1 MVIEQTG
8 SVLDEGRL
16 ARLIAAGRALV
27 SQFDDESILERLLEC
42 AKEITDARYAALAVL
57 NESGR
62 ELERFIFLGVDPKT
76 RERIGDLP
84 CGKGVLGLLIEKPEP
99 LRLDDV
105 TAHPSAHGY
114 PRHHPQMR
122 SFLGVPVM
130 VKDRTYGIL
139 YLTEKAEGTSFD
151 EADEQAAVI
160 LAEWAAIAIENARA
174 TADDR
179 LRESI
184 ETSERERARWSREL
198 HDQTLQGLGALRV
211 LLASA
216 LRGSSGPGLE
226 RAISEAVAQLGDE
239 IDNLRGLIT
248 ELRPA
253 ALDELG
259 LQAAL
264 EGLVQ
269 RSGTR
274 QGLNVQTVIALAHE
288 LGTQERR
295 LEPELE
301 STIYRVVQEALT
313 NIARHAHA
321 EAVMIELIE
330 RESRVESRVES
341 RIELTIEDD
350 GVGFDPTAPSSAFGL
365 QGMRER
371 VELAG
376 GTLEIDAAPGAGT
389 RLQMSLPVVR
399 VTEVAEVRGAAE
411 NRARLSAG

>member
-1 MVIEQTG
+1 MTSTG
-8 SVLDEGRL
+8 SALDQRRLGRL
-16 ARLIAAGRALV
+16 IEAGRLLV
-27 SQFDDESILERLLEC
+27 SELEHESIYERLLDC
-42 AKEITDARYAALAVL
+42 AREITGARYAAMAILDA
-57 NESGR
+57 GGGGF
-62 ELERFIFLGVDPKT
+62 ERFVFLGVDEKT
-76 RERIGDLP
+76 RERIGKLP
-84 CGKGVLGLLIEKPEP
+84 CGRGVLGILISQPES

-105 TAHPSAHGY
+105 TAHPAAHGF
-114 PRHHPQMR
+114 PPHHPPMR

-130 VKDRTYGIL
+130 VRGKVYGIL
-139 YLTEKAEGTSFD
+139 YLTEKADQPRFD
-151 EADEQAAVI
+151 DADEEAAVV
-160 LAEWAAIAIENARA
+160 LAEWAAIAIANARA
-174 TADDR
+174 TVDNQ
-179 LRESI
+179 LRQGI

-198 HDQTLQGLGALRV
+198 HDETLQGLGALRV

-216 LRGSSGPGLE
+216 LRGPSGSALE

-253 ALDELG
+253 ALDEIG

-269 RSGTR
+269 RSGSR

-295 LEPELE
+295 LDPDLE

-313 NIARHAHA
+313 NIGRHARA

-330 RESRVESRVES
+330 RES

-350 GVGFDPTAPSSAFGL
+350 GVGFEPGGPSAAFGL
-365 QGMRER
+365 KGMRER

-376 GTLEIDAAPGAGT
+376 GTLEVESAPGAGT
-389 RLQMSLPVVR
+389 RLQVALPVTR
-399 VTEVAEVRGAAE
+399 VGDDPPENGNGA
-411 NRARLSAG
+411 RAR

>member
-1 MVIEQTG
+1 MVMEQTG
-8 SVLDEGRL
+8 SVLDQRRLGRL
-16 ARLIAAGRALV
+16 IEAGRVLV
-27 SQFDDESILERLLEC
+27 SRLEDESILERLLEC
-42 AKEITDARYAALAVL
+42 AREITGARYAALAVI

-62 ELERFIFLGVDPKT
+62 ELERFIFLGIDLKM

-84 CGKGVLGLLIEKPEP
+84 CGKGVLGILMEKPEP

-105 TAHPSAHGY
+105 AAHPCAHGF
-114 PRHHPQMR
+114 PRHHPPMH

-130 VKDRTYGIL
+130 VKERTYGIL
-139 YLTEKAEGTSFD
+139 YLTEKDGESRFD

-174 TADDR
+174 RADDR

-216 LRGSSGPGLE
+216 LRGPSGPGLE

-264 EGLVQ
+264 EGLVR

-288 LGTQERR
+288 LGTQDRR

-341 RIELTIEDD
+341 QIELTIEDD
-350 GVGFDPTAPSSAFGL
+350 GVGFDPKASSTAFGL
-365 QGMRER
+365 RGMRER

-399 VTEVAEVRGAAE
+399 VDGVAEVGDAAE
-411 NRARLSAG
+411 NGEALSAG